1 MYFRATV
8 HYGEIK
14 LYINAKKLL
23 FRYELTAND
32 TSKTAKITQKGDI
45 TQKDIDI
52 LGDVLVGNHLFVIF
66 AVLDMTLAEIKRY

>member
-1 MYFRATV
+1 M
-8 HYGEIK
+8 
-14 LYINAKKLL
+14 